1 MTKARVA
8 LMRSWSILHPHEKTS
23 YKVKGDYHIICHEDE
38 SDGWLRRSIDMVEA
52 EIGTVV
58 EILEVRRDGFQSR
71 TQYKLTRMGLEKIQR
86 TFSQDREHLK

>member
-1 MTKARVA
+1 
-8 LMRSWSILHPHEKTS
+8 
-23 YKVKGDYHIICHEDE
+23 VKGDYHIICHEDE

-71 TQYKLTRMGLEKIQR
+71 TEYKLTRMGLEKIQR
-86 TFSQDREHLK
+86 TLSQDPDLLK